1 MDAVETGIKEW
12 KQYIAMIWTFNADGG
27 GYTDRKNM

>member
-1 MDAVETGIKEW
+1 MDAVETVLKEW
-12 KQYIAMIWTFNADGG
+12 KKQIAMIQTFNADGR

>member
-1 MDAVETGIKEW
+1 MDAVETGIEEW
-12 KQYIAMIWTFNADGG
+12 KQEIAMIWTFNTDVR